1 MSLPVIAYVL
11 QPDQVIFTP
20 TTENGPLPGIYAASD
35 FIAKW
40 RDWDAGT
47 AGRPA
52 RAWHTLFDAVL
63 KAGDRFDFFLL
74 DEALKAYG
82 EELFSDPQERL
93 EWCIRT
99 AIGLERWDE
108 AKRLINELEGYA
120 LPPSGSAHRLPEDF
134 SSPVHRLRVEW
145 AYARTA
151 AGMEDDI
158 LVPTLVD
165 ELFVLGE
172 TQKAEHLIARAWP
185 AVFSA
190 LLSFL
195 QPEENAG
202 NGSDAQETA
211 QWRRTILRVGQNCTL
226 MKQCSSALSFHQR
239 LWRAAAFLYFSQ
251 DERDVETG
259 LNELMSLTSLLRPA
273 EEVLEVLA
281 LMTVVFAGENF
292 EVPADCLAWLSCAM
306 DRRRA
311 AVLPAR
317 KKAEADIRPHPAEV
331 LTESA
336 EACRAE
342 ADRFWLLR
350 SLFMEGNVLDLK
362 KRLAYARFID
372 RTFFEELLLRVLDVR
387 CAAKASHRDRD
398 ALAESRQYRLKG
410 HLAVPSNAETA
421 AALSLV
427 VNVIEAEV
435 LARLSGDLLW
445 QNAGGKAVNGAAAAQ
460 KRSEGTAAM
469 KEALDRAARQLGI
482 EFVRYIFGDADGPIV
497 SLGRG
502 AMLALYFAPRSPM
515 NDERFILQE
524 SVGPLSPGEYRAEK
538 LLELWRRE
546 ASPFKMPE
554 DFLRLVVEAGRRTKP
569 KSADVRLF
577 KPMLI
582 KWPDYFGDDLHQL
595 LWHVRMAVAE
605 QRWADAEAGL
615 FTAAECLLDRAQD
628 AARDETI
635 ESLWLEAASLAAW
648 TAAGRVVLVPGIKW
662 MKPYADNEAEL
673 IVERLRLGIPDA
685 VKLADLFAE
694 LSDAAPA

>member
-82 EELFSDPQERL
+82 EELFSDPQEHL

-134 SSPVHRLRVEW
+134 SSPVHRLRAEW

>member
-82 EELFSDPQERL
+82 EELFPDPQERL

-108 AKRLINELEGYA
+108 AKRLINVLDGYA
-120 LPPSGSAHRLPEDF
+120 LPPSGSTDRLPEDF
-134 SSPVHRLRVEW
+134 SSPVRRLRAEW
-145 AYARTA
+145 AYARAA

-165 ELFVLGE
+165 ELFALGE
-172 TQKAEHLIARAWP
+172 TQKSEHLIARAWP

-195 QPEENAG
+195 QPEENTG
-202 NGSDAQETA
+202 KGSGAQETA
-211 QWRRTILRVGQNCTL
+211 QWRRTILRVGQNSTL
-226 MKQCSSALSFHQR
+226 MQQCSSALSFHQR

-317 KKAEADIRPHPAEV
+317 KKAEADSRPHPAEV

-398 ALAESRQYRLKG
+398 ALAESQYRLKG

-421 AALSLV
+421 AVLSLV
-427 VNVIEAEV
+427 VKVIEAEV
-435 LARLSGDLLW
+435 LARLSGDMLG

-469 KEALDRAARQLGI
+469 KEALDRAARLLGI
-482 EFVRYIFGDADGPIV
+482 ECCCRPIV
-497 SLGRG
+497 IFRRLT
-502 AMLALYFAPRSPM
+502 M
-515 NDERFILQE
+515 ICI

-546 ASPFKMPE
+546 ASPFKLPE

-577 KPMLI
+577 KPLLI
-582 KWPDYFGDDLHQL
+582 KCPEYFGDDLHQL
-595 LWHVRMAVAE
+595 LWRIRMAVAE
-605 QRWADAEAGL
+605 QRWADAEEGL

-648 TAAGRVVLVPGIKW
+648 TAAGRVLLVPGIKW

>member
-134 SSPVHRLRVEW
+134 SSPVHRLRAEW

-577 KPMLI
+577 KPLLI
-582 KWPDYFGDDLHQL
+582 KWPEYFGDDLHQL

>member
-1 MSLPVIAYVL
+1 
-11 QPDQVIFTP
+11 
-20 TTENGPLPGIYAASD
+20 
-35 FIAKW
+35 
-40 RDWDAGT
+40 
-47 AGRPA
+47 
-52 RAWHTLFDAVL
+52 
-63 KAGDRFDFFLL
+63 
-74 DEALKAYG
+74 
-82 EELFSDPQERL
+82 
-93 EWCIRT
+93 
-99 AIGLERWDE
+99 
-108 AKRLINELEGYA
+108 
-120 LPPSGSAHRLPEDF
+120 
-134 SSPVHRLRVEW
+134 
-145 AYARTA
+145 
-151 AGMEDDI
+151 
-158 LVPTLVD
+158 
-165 ELFVLGE
+165 
-172 TQKAEHLIARAWP
+172 
-185 AVFSA
+185 
-190 LLSFL
+190 
-195 QPEENAG
+195 
-202 NGSDAQETA
+202 
-211 QWRRTILRVGQNCTL
+211 
-226 MKQCSSALSFHQR
+226 
-239 LWRAAAFLYFSQ
+239 
-251 DERDVETG
+251 
-259 LNELMSLTSLLRPA
+259 MSLTSLLRPA

-281 LMTVVFAGENF
+281 LMTVMFAGEDF

-342 ADRFWLLR
+342 ADRIWLLR

-387 CAAKASHRDRD
+387 CAAKASQRDRD
-398 ALAESRQYRLKG
+398 ALAESQYRLKG

-421 AALSLV
+421 AVLLLV
-427 VNVIEAEV
+427 VKVIEAEV
-435 LARLSGDLLW
+435 LARLSGDLLG
-445 QNAGGKAVNGAAAAQ
+445 QNAGGKAVSGTAAAQ
-460 KRSEGTAAM
+460 KRLMGTAPM

-577 KPMLI
+577 KPLLI
-582 KWPDYFGDDLHQL
+582 KWPEYFGDDLHQL

-694 LSDAAPA
+694 LSDAALA

>member
-1 MSLPVIAYVL
+1 MRHRISLPSGAI
-11 QPDQVIFTP
+11 
-20 TTENGPLPGIYAASD
+20 
-35 FIAKW
+35 
-40 RDWDAGT
+40 GT
-47 AGRPA
+47 QERPA

-134 SSPVHRLRVEW
+134 SSPVHRLRAEW

>member
-134 SSPVHRLRVEW
+134 SSPVHRLRAEW

-546 ASPFKMPE
+546 ASPFKMLE

>member
-1 MSLPVIAYVL
+1 M
-11 QPDQVIFTP
+11 
-20 TTENGPLPGIYAASD
+20 
-35 FIAKW
+35 
-40 RDWDAGT
+40 
-47 AGRPA
+47 PA
-52 RAWHTLFDAVL
+52 
-63 KAGDRFDFFLL
+63 
-74 DEALKAYG
+74 
-82 EELFSDPQERL
+82 
-93 EWCIRT
+93 
-99 AIGLERWDE
+99 
-108 AKRLINELEGYA
+108 
-120 LPPSGSAHRLPEDF
+120 DF
-134 SSPVHRLRVEW
+134 SSPVRRLRAEW
-145 AYARTA
+145 AYARAA

-165 ELFVLGE
+165 ELFALGE

-202 NGSDAQETA
+202 KGSDAQETA
-211 QWRRTILRVGQNCTL
+211 QWRRTILRVGQNGTL
-226 MKQCSSALSFHQR
+226 MQQCSSALSFHQR

-281 LMTVVFAGENF
+281 LMTVMFAGEDF

-387 CAAKASHRDRD
+387 CAAKASQRDRD
-398 ALAESRQYRLKG
+398 ALAESQYRLKG

-421 AALSLV
+421 AVLLLV
-427 VNVIEAEV
+427 VKVIEAEV
-435 LARLSGDLLW
+435 LARLSGDLLG
-445 QNAGGKAVNGAAAAQ
+445 QNAGGKAVSGTAAAQ
-460 KRSEGTAAM
+460 KRLMGTAPM

-577 KPMLI
+577 KPLLI
-582 KWPDYFGDDLHQL
+582 KWPEYFGDDLHQL

-694 LSDAAPA
+694 LSDAALA

>member
-134 SSPVHRLRVEW
+134 SSPVHRLRAEW

-317 KKAEADIRPHPAEV
+317 KKAEADIRLHPAEV

>member
-134 SSPVHRLRVEW
+134 SSPVHRLRAEW

-372 RTFFEELLLRVLDVR
+372 RTFIEELLLRVLDVR

>member
-82 EELFSDPQERL
+82 EELFPDPQERL

-108 AKRLINELEGYA
+108 AKRLINVLDGYA
-120 LPPSGSAHRLPEDF
+120 LPPSGSTDRLPEDF
-134 SSPVHRLRVEW
+134 SSPVRRLRAEW
-145 AYARTA
+145 AYARAA

-165 ELFVLGE
+165 ELFALGE
-172 TQKAEHLIARAWP
+172 TQKSEHLIARAWP

-195 QPEENAG
+195 QPEENTG
-202 NGSDAQETA
+202 KGSGAQETA
-211 QWRRTILRVGQNCTL
+211 QWRRTILRVGQNSTL
-226 MKQCSSALSFHQR
+226 MQQCSSALSFHQR

-317 KKAEADIRPHPAEV
+317 KKAEADSRPHPAEV

-362 KRLAYARFID
+362 NVWPMRVLSIGRSSKSCSFVCSMCDARRKRLTVIVMR
-372 RTFFEELLLRVLDVR
+372 LQRVNI
-387 CAAKASHRDRD
+387 
-398 ALAESRQYRLKG
+398 G
-410 HLAVPSNAETA
+410 
-421 AALSLV
+421 
-427 VNVIEAEV
+427 
-435 LARLSGDLLW
+435 
-445 QNAGGKAVNGAAAAQ
+445 
-460 KRSEGTAAM
+460 
-469 KEALDRAARQLGI
+469 
-482 EFVRYIFGDADGPIV
+482 
-497 SLGRG
+497 
-502 AMLALYFAPRSPM
+502 
-515 NDERFILQE
+515 
-524 SVGPLSPGEYRAEK
+524 
-538 LLELWRRE
+538 
-546 ASPFKMPE
+546 
-554 DFLRLVVEAGRRTKP
+554 
-569 KSADVRLF
+569 
-577 KPMLI
+577 
-582 KWPDYFGDDLHQL
+582 
-595 LWHVRMAVAE
+595 
-605 QRWADAEAGL
+605 
-615 FTAAECLLDRAQD
+615 
-628 AARDETI
+628 
-635 ESLWLEAASLAAW
+635 
-648 TAAGRVVLVPGIKW
+648 
-662 MKPYADNEAEL
+662 
-673 IVERLRLGIPDA
+673 
-685 VKLADLFAE
+685 
-694 LSDAAPA
+694 

>member
-20 TTENGPLPGIYAASD
+20 TTENGPLPGIYAASV

-134 SSPVHRLRVEW
+134 SSPVHRLRAEW

-435 LARLSGDLLW
+435 LARLSGDLLG

-502 AMLALYFAPRSPM
+502 AMLALYFEPRSPM

>member
-108 AKRLINELEGYA
+108 AKRLINELAGYA

-134 SSPVHRLRVEW
+134 SSPVHRLRAEW

>member
-134 SSPVHRLRVEW
+134 SSPVHRLRAEW

-165 ELFVLGE
+165 EVFVLGE

>member
-134 SSPVHRLRVEW
+134 SSPVHRLRAEW

-435 LARLSGDLLW
+435 LARLSGDLLG

-595 LWHVRMAVAE
+595 LWHVRMAVSE

>member
-1 MSLPVIAYVL
+1 MARLGRR
-11 QPDQVIFTP
+11 
-20 TTENGPLPGIYAASD
+20 N
-35 FIAKW
+35 
-40 RDWDAGT
+40 
-47 AGRPA
+47 GRPA

-134 SSPVHRLRVEW
+134 SSPVHRLRAEW

>member
-134 SSPVHRLRVEW
+134 SSPVHRLRAEW

-350 SLFMEGNVLDLK
+350 SLFMEGNVLGLK

>member
-134 SSPVHRLRVEW
+134 SSPVHRLRAEW

-502 AMLALYFAPRSPM
+502 AMLALYFAPKSPM

>member
-1 MSLPVIAYVL
+1 MARLGRRNA
-11 QPDQVIFTP
+11 
-20 TTENGPLPGIYAASD
+20 
-35 FIAKW
+35 
-40 RDWDAGT
+40 
-47 AGRPA
+47 RPA

-134 SSPVHRLRVEW
+134 SSPVHRLRAEW

-202 NGSDAQETA
+202 KGSDAQETA

-435 LARLSGDLLW
+435 LARLSGDLLG

>member
-82 EELFSDPQERL
+82 EELFSDLQERL

-134 SSPVHRLRVEW
+134 SSPVHRLRAEW

>member
-120 LPPSGSAHRLPEDF
+120 LPPSVSAHRLPEDF
-134 SSPVHRLRVEW
+134 SSPVHRLRAEW

>member
-1 MSLPVIAYVL
+1 MARLGRR
-11 QPDQVIFTP
+11 
-20 TTENGPLPGIYAASD
+20 N
-35 FIAKW
+35 
-40 RDWDAGT
+40 
-47 AGRPA
+47 GRPAA

-134 SSPVHRLRVEW
+134 SSPVHRLRAEW

-435 LARLSGDLLW
+435 LARLSGDLLG

>member
-1 MSLPVIAYVL
+1 M
-11 QPDQVIFTP
+11 
-20 TTENGPLPGIYAASD
+20 
-35 FIAKW
+35 
-40 RDWDAGT
+40 
-47 AGRPA
+47 
-52 RAWHTLFDAVL
+52 L

-134 SSPVHRLRVEW
+134 SSPVHRLRAEW

-202 NGSDAQETA
+202 KGSDAQETA

-435 LARLSGDLLW
+435 LARLSGDLLG

>member
-134 SSPVHRLRVEW
+134 SSPVHRLRAEW

-172 TQKAEHLIARAWP
+172 TQKAEHLIARAWS

>member
-1 MSLPVIAYVL
+1 MARLGRR
-11 QPDQVIFTP
+11 
-20 TTENGPLPGIYAASD
+20 N
-35 FIAKW
+35 
-40 RDWDAGT
+40 
-47 AGRPA
+47 GRPA

-134 SSPVHRLRVEW
+134 SSPVHRLRAEW

-202 NGSDAQETA
+202 KGSDAQETA

-273 EEVLEVLA
+273 EEVIEVLA

-435 LARLSGDLLW
+435 LARLSGDLLG

>member
-134 SSPVHRLRVEW
+134 SSPVHRLRAEW

-226 MKQCSSALSFHQR
+226 MKQCSSAWSFHQR

>member
-40 RDWDAGT
+40 CDWDAGT

-134 SSPVHRLRVEW
+134 SSPVHRLRAEW

>member
-134 SSPVHRLRVEW
+134 SSPVHRLRAEW

-502 AMLALYFAPRSPM
+502 AMLALFFAPRSPM

>member
-134 SSPVHRLRVEW
+134 SSPVHRLRAEW

-202 NGSDAQETA
+202 NGSDAQETG